1 MVSQSLLVVD
11 DDVSVRSIVSRMV
24 QRLGYTPILASSG
37 EEAIR
42 LHETH
47 GEDLHGVL
55 MDLSMP
61 GMSGAEAVLALR
73 ERGLSV
79 PVVAMSGYA
88 PEGLTLR
95 DVRREIG
102 AFISKPF
109 DMRRLSTVLE
119 EQLRSRAE
127 ETSRLQSPPRLDA

>member
-1 MVSQSLLVVD
+1 MYSPAPD
-11 DDVSVRSIVSRMV
+11 M
-24 QRLGYTPILASSG
+24 
-37 EEAIR
+37 E
-42 LHETH
+42 
-47 GEDLHGVL
+47 
-55 MDLSMP
+55 
-61 GMSGAEAVLALR
+61 LALR